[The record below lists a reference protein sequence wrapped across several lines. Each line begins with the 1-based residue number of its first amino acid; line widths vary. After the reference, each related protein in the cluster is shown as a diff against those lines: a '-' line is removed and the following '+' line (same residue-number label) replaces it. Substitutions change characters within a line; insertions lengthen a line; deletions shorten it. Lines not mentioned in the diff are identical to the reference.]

1 MKNYQEIYEKIEN
14 PLNDDEVVRKLIEGY
29 SDELGTKKYYK
40 KLTEVY
46 HDQKKY
52 TGINVKDKDK
62 FVSEIFNEWKKDIT
76 RNISDEDIKSY
87 NNQNFARLRE
97 CIKDIP
103 DIKDFKE
110 NLKVF
115 NRLNKLDKLDKDSKK
130 TELTKIYK
138 DYAAFFPEG
147 TWTYITYNNIN
158 PSKYK
163 NFIVDHRLYLN
174 TENIDTYK
182 VMELFRNKCKERELN
197 YLFKFAEKGDRD
209 DTIVIYSDD
218 RKLSKYLE
226 ILEEIKKEEP
236 EIVKRAQTPPMLTGK
251 IDGWIGYGSEPPLD
265 ENGKNTNSFN
275 NVRSGIIQNAISKET
290 IKWIRENKELR
301 KEDLG
306 LNEYLTKQIYDDIKD
321 KYRMYKTVHEDQFQ
335 EKLLKRLEKEI
346 EKNKSELLEGKFD
359 KIKEFN
365 IDGINIEVD
374 SQMIQR
380 AFRPFSKKILKKDP
394 SFLGKVRDAIKE
406 EGLANGIDPEKFCF
420 DIDKRD
426 KLFNEDKTN
435 EILET
440 IDPEF
445 LNKKIKFVGFVKGHD
460 EIEYERYIRAVVK
473 ELPKDKNIIMKDG
486 RQLTPKQFIENEIPK
501 LEQKYNINIK
511 KLLEEN
517 IVIEKEEKINKNK
530 NSIEQRFTTPD
541 NSKNE
546 QYNVDILKNI
556 NKDVLNK
563 KVQIDGGKEITY
575 KEYLEKYVMPK
586 MPKEEK
592 IKLKNGIEMPT
603 KQYIEEVLLQ
613 EKSKYGLNVDSMLAD
628 TIMDYAKK
636 ENEKNKNNIE
646 QRFTTPDNSKNEQ
659 YNVDILKNI
668 NKDVLNKKVQI
679 DGGKEITYK
688 EYLEKYVMPKMPKE
702 EKIKLKNGIE
712 MPTKQYIEE
721 VLLQEKSKYG
731 LNVDSMLADTIM
743 DYAKKEN
750 EKIKSINTNNIRNNV
765 NGMDFKDNVIE
776 EARISYDSF
785 KDNTDKEQVE
795 KQKIQK
801 VLLETEKTNLPM
813 KIGFFEKIKQSFKK
827 IKEIAHKVKEWIDKK
842 KDSFFRENTK
852 LVDIDLEDL
861 EKSEKSETKDN
872 SNKVEEKETQD
883 SMNYKK
889 ITNSEIL
896 ENEAVKEKI
905 EEYMKN
911 LNNKVEN
918 SNSSKKK
925 EKDLEI

>member
-1 MKNYQEIYEKIEN
+1 M
-14 PLNDDEVVRKLIEGY
+14 
-29 SDELGTKKYYK
+29 
-40 KLTEVY
+40 
-46 HDQKKY
+46 
-52 TGINVKDKDK
+52 
-62 FVSEIFNEWKKDIT
+62 
-76 RNISDEDIKSY
+76 
-87 NNQNFARLRE
+87 
-97 CIKDIP
+97 
-103 DIKDFKE
+103 
-110 NLKVF
+110 
-115 NRLNKLDKLDKDSKK
+115 
-130 TELTKIYK
+130 
-138 DYAAFFPEG
+138 
-147 TWTYITYNNIN
+147 
-158 PSKYK
+158 
-163 NFIVDHRLYLN
+163 
-174 TENIDTYK
+174 
-182 VMELFRNKCKERELN
+182 
-197 YLFKFAEKGDRD
+197 
-209 DTIVIYSDD
+209 
-218 RKLSKYLE
+218 
-226 ILEEIKKEEP
+226 
-236 EIVKRAQTPPMLTGK
+236 
-251 IDGWIGYGSEPPLD
+251 
-265 ENGKNTNSFN
+265 
-275 NVRSGIIQNAISKET
+275 
-290 IKWIRENKELR
+290 
-301 KEDLG
+301 
-306 LNEYLTKQIYDDIKD
+306 
-321 KYRMYKTVHEDQFQ
+321 
-335 EKLLKRLEKEI
+335 
-346 EKNKSELLEGKFD
+346 
-359 KIKEFN
+359 
-365 IDGINIEVD
+365 
-374 SQMIQR
+374 
-380 AFRPFSKKILKKDP
+380 
-394 SFLGKVRDAIKE
+394 
-406 EGLANGIDPEKFCF
+406 ANGIDPEKFCF

-435 EILET
+435 EILKT
-440 IDPEF
+440 IDPDF
-445 LNKKIKFVGFVKGHD
+445 LNKKIKFEGFVKGHD

-486 RQLTPKQFIENEIPK
+486 RKLTPKQFIENEIPK

-530 NSIEQRFTTPD
+530 NNIEKISTTPD

-575 KEYLEKYVMPK
+575 KEYLEKYVMSK
-586 MPKEEK
+586 MPKGEK
-592 IKLKNGIEMPT
+592 IKLKNGIE
-603 KQYIEEVLLQ
+603 I
-613 EKSKYGLNVDSMLAD
+613 
-628 TIMDYAKK
+628 
-636 ENEKNKNNIE
+636 
-646 QRFTTPDNSKNEQ
+646 
-659 YNVDILKNI
+659 
-668 NKDVLNKKVQI
+668 
-679 DGGKEITYK
+679 
-688 EYLEKYVMPKMPKE
+688 
-702 EKIKLKNGIE
+702 
-712 MPTKQYIEE
+712 PTKQYIEE

-861 EKSEKSETKDN
+861 ENSETKDN
-872 SNKVEEKETQD
+872 SNKAEEKENQNNMSYQKT
-883 SMNYKK
+883 
-889 ITNSEIL
+889 TNSEIL
-896 ENEAVKEKI
+896 ENKAVKEKI

>member
-1 MKNYQEIYEKIEN
+1 MKNYQEMYEKIEN
-14 PLNDDEVVRKLIEGY
+14 PLNDDEVIKKLIEGY

-46 HDQKKY
+46 NDQKKY
-52 TGINVKDKDK
+52 TEINVKDKDK
-62 FVSEIFNEWKKDIT
+62 FVSELFNEWKNDIT
-76 RNISDEDIKSY
+76 LNISDDEIKNYGKDFS
-87 NNQNFARLRE
+87 NLRE
-97 CIKDIP
+97 FLKNIP
-103 DIKDFKE
+103 YVKSSYGRNAKEFFELNGKE
-110 NLKVF
+110 N
-115 NRLNKLDKLDKDSKK
+115 RDKQLETVYSKH
-130 TELTKIYK
+130 TPFSQ
-138 DYAAFFPEG
+138 DRS
-147 TWTYITYNNIN
+147 WTYITYNNIN

-163 NFIVDHRLYLN
+163 KFIVDHRLYLN

-182 VMELFRNKCKERELN
+182 VMELFRNKCKERELE
-197 YLFKFAEKGDRD
+197 YLFKYAEKGDRD

-218 RKLSKYLE
+218 RKLSDYME

-251 IDGWIGYGSEPPLD
+251 IDGWIGYGSEPQLD
-265 ENGKNTNSFN
+265 EDGKNTNSFN

-290 IKWIRENKELR
+290 IKWIRENKELT
-301 KEDLG
+301 KKDLG
-306 LNEYLTKQIYDDIKD
+306 LNEYLTKQIFDDIKD
-321 KYRMYKTVHEDQFQ
+321 KYRICKSVYEPKFQ

-365 IDGINIEVD
+365 IGDINIEVD
-374 SQMIQR
+374 SEMIQR
-380 AFRPFSKKILKKDP
+380 AFRPLSKKILKTDP
-394 SFLGKVRDAIKE
+394 SFLEKVRAGIKE

-420 DIDKRD
+420 DIDKRE
-426 KLFNEDKTN
+426 KLFNEYKTD
-435 EILET
+435 EILKT
-440 IDPEF
+440 IDPQF
-445 LNKKIKFVGFVKGHD
+445 LNKKIKFTGFAKRHD

-517 IVIEKEEKINKNK
+517 IIIEKEEKTNKNK
-530 NSIEQRFTTPD
+530 NNIEQRYTNPD

-546 QYNVDILKNI
+546 QYNEDILKNI

-563 KVQIDGGKEITY
+563 KVQMAGGKEITY
-575 KEYLEKYVMPK
+575 KEYLEKYVMSK

-592 IKLKNGIEMPT
+592 IKLKNGMEIPT

-628 TIMDYAKK
+628 TIKDYEKT
-636 ENEKNKNNIE
+636 ENEKN
-646 QRFTTPDNSKNEQ
+646 
-659 YNVDILKNI
+659 
-668 NKDVLNKKVQI
+668 
-679 DGGKEITYK
+679 
-688 EYLEKYVMPKMPKE
+688 
-702 EKIKLKNGIE
+702 
-712 MPTKQYIEE
+712 
-721 VLLQEKSKYG
+721 
-731 LNVDSMLADTIM
+731 
-743 DYAKKEN
+743 
-750 EKIKSINTNNIRNNV
+750 KSINTNNIRNNV

-776 EARISYDSF
+776 EARISNYGF
-785 KDNTDKEQVE
+785 KDNTDKEKVQ

-852 LVDIDLEDL
+852 LVDIDLE
-861 EKSEKSETKDN
+861 KSETKDN
-872 SNKVEEKETQD
+872 TKIKKAIVQEKTERDNTINEEKEVQNNI
-883 SMNYKK
+883 SYQK

-911 LNNKVEN
+911 LNDKAEN

-925 EKDLEI
+925 DKDLEI